1 MLTLSESY
9 YHTILTERDLISNGI
24 HNFTDLLPLLPNNS
38 KHFFESFK
46 WTDRKFSNRKFP
58 VYMICYSW
66 LYEKYSLA
74 PLIKWY
80 LDTESP

>member
-1 MLTLSESY
+1 MFMKQNPDRKKKKTLLKTFLRVNHTMLTLSESY

-46 WTDRKFSNRKFP
+46 
-58 VYMICYSW
+58 
-66 LYEKYSLA
+66 
-74 PLIKWY
+74 
-80 LDTESP
+80 